1 MKPLA
6 ESVLIPLRL
15 TAAASQADAGMHEK
29 LLGSGDH
36 PSSSALNNNAI
47 LIISNDEMKDIITIV
62 KSPENSSLIPEG
74 VSKTIQKKAK
84 EQREEF
90 LSLLLGMLGASLPG
104 NILAGKGIDRAG
116 EGVVRAGYGRHS
128 LNSSTSYKNKKGEKN
143 KKKETRIWKQN
154 EFLIPPHPLTNFEI
168 QKYYQNEPRF
178 NGVCSRDNL
187 QKIKDGE

>member
-1 MKPLA
+1 
-6 ESVLIPLRL
+6 
-15 TAAASQADAGMHEK
+15 
-29 LLGSGDH
+29 
-36 PSSSALNNNAI
+36 
-47 LIISNDEMKDIITIV
+47 MKDIITIV
-62 KSPENSSLIPEG
+62 KSPEDSSLIPEG

-143 KKKETRIWKQN
+143 KKKETRI
-154 EFLIPPHPLTNFEI
+154 
-168 QKYYQNEPRF
+168 
-178 NGVCSRDNL
+178 
-187 QKIKDGE
+187 

>member
-1 MKPLA
+1 
-6 ESVLIPLRL
+6 
-15 TAAASQADAGMHEK
+15 
-29 LLGSGDH
+29 
-36 PSSSALNNNAI
+36 
-47 LIISNDEMKDIITIV
+47 
-62 KSPENSSLIPEG
+62 
-74 VSKTIQKKAK
+74 
-84 EQREEF
+84 
-90 LSLLLGMLGASLPG
+90 MLGASLPG

-187 QKIKDGE
+187 QKIKDGAYIINLDEYSDIGTHWVALYVQSNDVTYFDSFRVEHIPKEIRTFLW